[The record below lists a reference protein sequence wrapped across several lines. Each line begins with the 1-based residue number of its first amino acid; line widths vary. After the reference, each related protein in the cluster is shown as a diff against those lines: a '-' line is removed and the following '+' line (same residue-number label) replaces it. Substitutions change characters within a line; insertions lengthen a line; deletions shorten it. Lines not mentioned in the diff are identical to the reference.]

1 MKVADSIY
9 PLLDLPER
17 GVMMT
22 CAEINAKTMEYAI
35 SIASETALERMNL
48 KGRSL
53 TFVED
58 RVFSWGGLSW
68 EYSGGLQWTLN
79 DDNSVELES
88 ARYASE
94 NVKV

>member
-1 MKVADSIY
+1 MKLADSIY

-17 GVMMT
+17 GEMMT

-58 RVFSWGGLSW
+58 KVYSWGGCLGSIVVGC
-68 EYSGGLQWTLN
+68 SGLLMMTTVHNGP
-79 DDNSVELES
+79 VC
-88 ARYASE
+88 ARIRRNA
-94 NVKV
+94 